1 MPCAPRR
8 LQSAA
13 VSVLMLA
20 AAISL
25 VLAPAP
31 AQAASPLEKNFYLSG
46 PNFSG
51 DLPPCEAALDRISA
65 QFSDTQAHFWANN
78 VAIVGYE
85 RVHETAYNPWA
96 LGANP
101 RRFCTAVALVND
113 ARWPGVPYRKHLVRY
128 SIGEDTGFA
137 GFDWGVEW
145 CVTGYDL
152 NWAYNPNCKMAGP

>member
-1 MPCAPRR
+1 MSRASRG

-13 VSVLMLA
+13 AVLL
-20 AAISL
+20 L
-25 VLAPAP
+25 VLTALAPAR
-31 AQAASPLEKNFYLSG
+31 AASPLEKNFWLSG
-46 PNFSG
+46 PNFHG
-51 DLPPCEAALDRISA
+51 DLPPCEAALDRISGE
-65 QFSDTQAHFWANN
+65 FSGTQAEFWANS

-85 RVHETAYNPWA
+85 RVREVAYNPWA
-96 LGANP
+96 LGSNP

-113 ARWPGVPYRKHLVRY
+113 ARWPRVPYRKHVVRY